1 MFEEESVVVEV
12 IVQRPTMKFAHFPPI
27 CLVGP
32 MGAGKTTIGK
42 LLAKHLRREFV
53 DCDWYI
59 ANQAG
64 TDIPWIFAKEGE
76 AGFRQRETQALK
88 TLMNTPNAV
97 IATGGGVVTRAENRE
112 LLKQGV
118 VIFLDANVDTQLL
131 RTKKDTNRPL
141 LQTENP
147 RAVLEK
153 LYHER
158 KPLYL
163 EVADMVVLTGKSYPK
178 QMLLDI
184 IDALE
189 QYNSLNYVSPK
200 S

>member
-1 MFEEESVVVEV
+1 MFEEASVVVEV
-12 IVQRPTMKFAHFPPI
+12 IVQKPTMKFAHLPSIF
-27 CLVGP
+27 LVGP

-42 LLAKHLRREFV
+42 LLAKHLKREFV

-59 ANQAG
+59 ADQAG

-76 AGFRQRETQALK
+76 VGFRQRETEALK
-88 TLMNTPNAV
+88 VLVSMPNAV
-97 IATGGGVVTRAENRE
+97 IATGGGAVTRAENRE
-112 LLKQGV
+112 LLKRGL

-153 LYHER
+153 LYQER
-158 KPLYL
+158 RPLYL
-163 EVADMVVLTGKSYPK
+163 EVADMVIMTGKSYPK
-178 QMLLDI
+178 QMLLEI
-184 IDALE
+184 IEALE
-189 QYNSLNYVSPK
+189 KYHSIHYK
-200 S
+200 

>member
-1 MFEEESVVVEV
+1 MFEETSVVVEV
-12 IVQRPTMKFAHFPPI
+12 IVQRPTMKFAHLPTI

-42 LLAKHLRREFV
+42 LLAKHLKREFV

-88 TLMNTPNAV
+88 TLINTPNAV
-97 IATGGGVVTRAENRE
+97 IATGGGAVVRAENRE
-112 LLKQGV
+112 LLRQGL

-141 LQTENP
+141 LQTDNP

-153 LYHER
+153 LYEDR

-163 EVADMVVLTGKSYPK
+163 EVADMVITTGKSYPK
-178 QMLLDI
+178 QMLLEI
-184 IDALE
+184 VEALE
-189 QYNSLNYVSPK
+189 QYSSLTYGK
-200 S
+200 

>member
-1 MFEEESVVVEV
+1 
-12 IVQRPTMKFAHFPPI
+12 MKFAHLPSIF
-27 CLVGP
+27 LVGP

-42 LLAKHLRREFV
+42 LLAKHLKREFV

-59 ANQAG
+59 ADQAG

-76 AGFRQRETQALK
+76 VGFRQRETEALK
-88 TLMNTPNAV
+88 VLVSMPNAV
-97 IATGGGVVTRAENRE
+97 IATGGGAVTRAENRE
-112 LLKQGV
+112 LLKRGL

-153 LYHER
+153 LYQER
-158 KPLYL
+158 RPLYL
-163 EVADMVVLTGKSYPK
+163 EVADMVIMTGKSYPK
-178 QMLLDI
+178 QMLLEI
-184 IDALE
+184 IEALE
-189 QYNSLNYVSPK
+189 KYHSIHYK
-200 S
+200 

>member
-1 MFEEESVVVEV
+1 MFEPTSVVVEV

-42 LLAKHLRREFV
+42 LLARYLKREFV

-59 ANQAG
+59 TSQTG
-64 TDIPWIFAKEGE
+64 TDISWIFAKEGE
-76 AGFRQRETQALK
+76 EGFRQRETQALK

-97 IATGGGVVTRAENRE
+97 IATGGGAVIRAENRE
-112 LLKQGV
+112 LLKQGL

-141 LQTENP
+141 LRTENP
-147 RAVLEK
+147 RATLEK
-153 LYHER
+153 LYQER
-158 KPLYL
+158 KPLYF
-163 EVADMVVLTGKSYPK
+163 EVADLVIATGKSYPK
-178 QMLLDI
+178 QMLLEL

-189 QYNSLNYVSPK
+189 AYNAQHYGKK

>member
-1 MFEEESVVVEV
+1 MFESTSVVVEV
-12 IVQRPTMKFAHFPPI
+12 IVQRPTMKFAHFPTI

-32 MGAGKTTIGK
+32 MGAGKTTIGR
-42 LLAKHLRREFV
+42 LLAKHLKREFV

-59 ANQAG
+59 SSQAG

-76 AGFRQRETQALK
+76 EGFRQRETQALK

-97 IATGGGVVTRAENRE
+97 IATGGGAVTRAENRE
-112 LLKQGV
+112 LLKQGL
-118 VIFLDANVDTQLL
+118 VIFLDANVETQLL

-147 RAVLEK
+147 RATLEK
-153 LYHER
+153 LYQER

-163 EVADMVVLTGKSYPK
+163 EVADLVIATGKSYPK
-178 QMLLDI
+178 QMLLEL

-189 QYNSLNYVSPK
+189 AYNAQHYGKQS
-200 S
+200 